1 VFFSGAFVFPTNARD
16 ILINMFGIKTR
27 LSIQETNSSRML
39 FWGGVWRDSA
49 SRSNPKFK
57 KCTHAKVSE
66 SSRLFNQV
74 KAVYKFV
81 PILNEN

>member
-1 VFFSGAFVFPTNARD
+1 MVCVG
-16 ILINMFGIKTR
+16 
-27 LSIQETNSSRML
+27 
-39 FWGGVWRDSA
+39 RDSA

-66 SSRLFNQV
+66 IFRLFNQV

>member
-1 VFFSGAFVFPTNARD
+1 MKGGKVVTES
-16 ILINMFGIKTR
+16 L
-27 LSIQETNSSRML
+27 
-39 FWGGVWRDSA
+39 WGGMCGCSS

-66 SSRLFNQV
+66 TSRLFNQV

-81 PILNEN
+81 PPLVPDDN